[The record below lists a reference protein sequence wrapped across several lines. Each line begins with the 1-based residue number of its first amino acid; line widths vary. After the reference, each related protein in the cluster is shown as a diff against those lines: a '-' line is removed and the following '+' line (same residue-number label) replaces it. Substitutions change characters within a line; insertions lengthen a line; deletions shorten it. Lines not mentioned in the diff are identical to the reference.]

1 VIEAIGPILVASLL
15 GSPHCAGMCGGF
27 VAFYTGQSTDGPTW
41 PAHFAYNAGRFL
53 SYVTLGAIAG
63 ALGAGINQIGAA
75 AGIARAAAIGA
86 GLLMVGWG
94 IATLLISRGV
104 RVPLVSGRLLGR
116 VSQHLIGRLGGHP
129 PAARALLL
137 GLFTTLLPCGWLY
150 AFVATAAGTGSVAG
164 GSLAMAAFWL
174 GTVPMM
180 AGLGLAGQRIF
191 GPLRRHLPAITA
203 AALVIIGLLM
213 VTGRM
218 NRMPQAMERTT
229 PIESHEHG
237 GR

>member
-1 VIEAIGPILVASLL
+1 MIEAVGPILVASLV

-27 VAFYTGQSTDGPTW
+27 VAFYTGQSSTGPTW
-41 PAHFAYNAGRFL
+41 PAHLAYNAGRL
-53 SYVTLGAIAG
+53 TSYVTLGAIAG
-63 ALGAGINQIGAA
+63 GVGAGINQLGAM

-86 GLLMVGWG
+86 GLLMIGWG
-94 IATLLISRGV
+94 IATLLLARGI
-104 RVPLVSGRLLGR
+104 RVPMISGRWLGR
-116 VSQHLIGRLGGHP
+116 VSQGLITRLRGHP
-129 PAARALLL
+129 PAVRALLL

-180 AGLGLAGQRIF
+180 AGLGLAGQRLF

-218 NRMPQAMERTT
+218 SRMSRAMER
-229 PIESHEHG
+229 PAVLQGHEHG
-237 GR
+237 SR

>member
-1 VIEAIGPILVASLL
+1 VIEAVGPILVASLL

-27 VAFYTGQSTDGPTW
+27 VAFYTGQSSTGPAW
-41 PAHFAYNAGRFL
+41 PAHLAYNAGRFA

-63 ALGAGINQIGAA
+63 GLGAGINRIGAA

-86 GLLMVGWG
+86 GLVMIGWG
-94 IATLLISRGV
+94 IATLLLARGI
-104 RVPLVSGRLLGR
+104 RVPFASGRLLGR
-116 VSQHLIGRLGGHP
+116 ISQGLIGRLRRHP
-129 PAARALLL
+129 PALRALLL

-164 GSLAMAAFWL
+164 GSLTMAVFWI

-191 GPLRRHLPAITA
+191 GPLRRHLPSITA
-203 AALVIIGLLM
+203 AALVIIGLLL
-213 VTGRM
+213 VTGRLS
-218 NRMPQAMERTT
+218 RMPQAIERTA
-229 PIESHEHG
+229 PLQGHEHG
-237 GR
+237 SR